1 MNSFLR
7 NIALTVALALGAALA
22 SAQTDAQFTQYWAV
36 PNYYCPAAIG
46 DTDNIH
52 ITMGSR
58 LQWVGIDNAPKSF
71 NALADM
77 PFKVGRQRL
86 AVGVNI
92 SQQSMGLYR
101 TLNVA
106 AQIAYKRKV
115 AKGLLSIGLQ
125 VGYLNESF
133 KGSEVFIPG
142 DDDYHQTADDA
153 IPTQDI
159 TGGSIDLGAGV
170 AYRHPKFWLALA
182 ANHLNEASISLKTE
196 NSTDDLY
203 EFKAG
208 RTYYFM
214 GGGNIALKNTLLE
227 ILPSVFV
234 KTDTKYFVGEATA
247 RVRYNKFLSGGV
259 GYRWKDALTVM
270 IGAEFKGVF
279 LGYSF
284 DYPMSNISKGTSG
297 SHELWLGYNVKLN
310 LKEVNKNKHRSIR
323 LM

>member
-1 MNSFLR
+1 MNVFMR
-7 NIALTVALALGAALA
+7 NIACLVSIVLGAA
-22 SAQTDAQFTQYWAV
+22 SAVAQSDAQFTQYWAV

-52 ITMGSR
+52 ITLGSR

-77 PFKVGRQRL
+77 PFKIGRQRL

-101 TLNVA
+101 ELNA
-106 AQIAYKRKV
+106 SAQIAYKRKML
-115 AKGLLSIGLQ
+115 KGMLSVGVQ
-125 VGYLNESF
+125 VGYLNETF
-133 KGSEVFIPG
+133 QGSEVFIP
-142 DDDYHQTADDA
+142 DDDEYHQSADDA
-153 IPTQDI
+153 IPTQDVA
-159 TGGSIDLGAGV
+159 GGSIDLGAGV
-170 AYRHPKFWLALA
+170 SFRHRLFWLAIGA
-182 ANHLNEASISLKTE
+182 THLNEASISLKTE

-214 GGGNIALKNTLLE
+214 GGGNIAIKNTLFE
-227 ILPSVFV
+227 IMPSVFA
-234 KTDTKYFVGEATA
+234 KTDTRYFQAEATA
-247 RVRYNKFLSGGV
+247 RVRYKKFLSGGV
-259 GYRWKDALTVM
+259 GYRWKDAVTVM
-270 IGAEFKGVF
+270 IGAELKGVF

-284 DYPMSNISKGTSG
+284 DYPISNIAKGTSG

>member
-101 TLNVA
+101 SLNAA

-153 IPTQDI
+153 IPQQDI
-159 TGGSIDLGAGV
+159 AGTGFDASAGV
-170 AYRHPKFWLALA
+170 HFSHKYFWVGISAT
-182 ANHLNEASISLKTE
+182 HLNQPSISLRTE
-196 NSTDDLY
+196 NSEDDLY

-214 GGGNIALKNTLLE
+214 MGGNIPIKNTLFELQ
-227 ILPSVFV
+227 PSVFF
-234 KTDTKYFVGEATA
+234 KTDAQYWTAEATA
-247 RVRYNKFLSGGV
+247 RLRYKKFLSAGV
-259 GYRWKDALTVM
+259 SYRWKDAVAFI
-270 IGAEFKGVF
+270 IGAELKGVT
-279 LGYSF
+279 LGYSYDF
-284 DYPMSNISKGTSG
+284 PVSNIIKGTSG
-297 SHELWLGYNVKLN
+297 SHELWLGYNLKLN
-310 LKEVNKNKHRSIR
+310 LGEKNKNKHKSIR

>member
-1 MNSFLR
+1 MNGIIR
-7 NIALTVALALGAALA
+7 NIVSLLSIALGTGFAA
-22 SAQTDAQFTQYWAV
+22 AQSDAQFTQYWAV
-36 PNYYCPAAIG
+36 PNYYCPASIG

-52 ITMGSR
+52 LSLGSR

-77 PFKVGRQRL
+77 PFKVGTQRL

-101 TLNVA
+101 SINAA
-106 AQIAYKRKV
+106 AQLAYKRKV
-115 AKGLLSIGLQ
+115 GKGMLSIGVQ
-125 VGYLNESF
+125 AGYINETF
-133 KGSEVFIPG
+133 RGSEVFIP
-142 DDDYHQTADDA
+142 DDDNYHQSADDA
-153 IPTQDI
+153 IPTQDVS
-159 TGGSIDLGAGV
+159 GGSIDFGAGV
-170 AYRHPKFWLALA
+170 AYKHPKFWLALSA
-182 ANHLNEASISLKTE
+182 THLNEASISLKTE

-227 ILPSVFV
+227 ILPSVLV
-234 KTDTKYFVGEATA
+234 KTDTKYFTGEATA

-259 GYRWKDALTVM
+259 GYRWKDAVTVM
-270 IGAEFKGVF
+270 IGAELKGVF

-284 DYPMSNISKGTSG
+284 DYPVSNIAKGTSG
-297 SHELWLGYNVKLN
+297 SHELWLGYNVKLD